1 MGRTTTTRNIWD
13 IKRLLSHYWTVLREK
28 PCFAL
33 ILFMYIHCSSCFVQ
47 PAHGFPLSA
56 AIIRL
61 SANFIFGLNALSLIE
76 WYGLCVVEHFCPILF
91 ICPSNDIQGWT
102 KPMLQLH
109 LTHFLRNT
117 FSHLLTNTNTSVQGA
132 WLQLHMK
139 NEKGK
144 IKICTK
150 HIFVPWPYGPLFAF

>member
-1 MGRTTTTRNIWD
+1 
-13 IKRLLSHYWTVLREK
+13 
-28 PCFAL
+28 
-33 ILFMYIHCSSCFVQ
+33 MYIHCSSCFVQ

-56 AIIRL
+56 GISYSPLCKFHIRFKC
-61 SANFIFGLNALSLIE
+61 FITDWMI
-76 WYGLCVVEHFCPILF
+76 GLCVVKNFRPILF

-144 IKICTK
+144 IKHMYKTYFCPMAIWMDAYLHLINHVKASCLKLTTTTP
-150 HIFVPWPYGPLFAF
+150 VLLVGWLDP